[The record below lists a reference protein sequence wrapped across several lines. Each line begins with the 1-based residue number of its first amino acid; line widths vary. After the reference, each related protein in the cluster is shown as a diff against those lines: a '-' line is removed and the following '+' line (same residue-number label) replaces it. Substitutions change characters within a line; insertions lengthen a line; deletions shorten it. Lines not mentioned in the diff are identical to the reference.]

1 MIKPKSI
8 SIFGSTGS
16 IGKQALEVVR
26 AFPKQFNLVS
36 LSANKNI
43 TLLAAQLKE
52 FNPQYVCIG
61 EPSLIS
67 ELESVIQSLG
77 LKTKVVSGQSG
88 YIDICNIPHDLIVMS
103 IVGTA
108 GLMPT
113 VTAIKQK
120 IPIALACKE
129 VLVAAGPQVT
139 YLANQY
145 NVPIIPID
153 SEHAALKQ
161 CLSSVNEDIS
171 QVRKLILTASGG
183 PFLELDK
190 QKFETIT
197 PQTALKHPNWNMGGK
212 ISIDSATMMN
222 KGLELIEAH
231 FLFDIPYDKLDIII
245 HPQSII
251 HSLVEFSDGTML
263 SQLGLPDMR
272 LPIQYAMTYPEKW
285 NAPWPR
291 TTLSDLPNLTF
302 IKPDFLKF
310 PLPQIA
316 IDCGKK
322 SQSYPVVMNAANEAA
337 VNLFLDHQI
346 KFNDIVKIIESTL
359 STFNHYTPTT
369 IEEIIL
375 IDKETKEKVYESIYS
390 GRIT

>member
-1 MIKPKSI
+1 MIKAKSI

-16 IGKQALEVVR
+16 IGKQALEVVG
-26 AFPKQFNLVS
+26 AFPKHFSLVS

-43 TLLAAQLKE
+43 SLLTTQIKAFK
-52 FNPQYVCIG
+52 PKYVCIG
-61 EPSLIS
+61 ELSLVS
-67 ELESVIQSLG
+67 ELESVIKSLG
-77 LKTKVVSGQSG
+77 LSTKVVSGESG
-88 YIDICNIPHDLIVMS
+88 YTDICNFHHDLIIMS

-139 YLANQY
+139 YLAKHY
-145 NVPIIPID
+145 DVPIIPID
-153 SEHAALKQ
+153 SEHAAIKQ
-161 CLSSVNEDIS
+161 CLASVNEDIS

-183 PFLELDK
+183 PFLNLDK

-197 PQTALKHPNWNMGGK
+197 PKTALKHPNWSMGGK

-231 FLFDIPYDKLDIII
+231 FLFNIPYENLDIII

-251 HSLVEFSDGTML
+251 HSLVEFSDGSIL
-263 SQLGLPDMR
+263 SQMGLPDMR

-285 NAPWPR
+285 NAPWPQ
-291 TTLSDLPNLTF
+291 TSLSDLPHLTF
-302 IKPDFLKF
+302 IKPDFSKF

-316 IDCGKK
+316 IDCGRK

-337 VNLFLDHQI
+337 VNLFLDHKI

-359 STFNHYTPTT
+359 STFNHYTPTS
-369 IEEIIL
+369 IDEIIL
-375 IDKETKEKVYESIYS
+375 IDKETKEKVYESLYS
-390 GRIT
+390 RRIT